1 MDLNKFDEPFAADDI
16 EWRIQQSGK
25 TGAGKVW
32 AMVLAYVTNRAI
44 MKRLDDVCGKAGW
57 KNEYRDIPNNG
68 GVECGISI
76 KVGDEWITKW
86 DAAEQTQVEAVK
98 GGRSGAM
105 KRAAVQWGIGRYL
118 YDLEEGFAQIS
129 TEKEKSRGWNRAKLK
144 DGTTF
149 YWLPPNLPSWAM
161 PGTSEAHV
169 SESQPIQDISND
181 ANTDAAESAL
191 FEFEALAGKVT
202 SVEALQE
209 AYKDVWP
216 KLGGSKTHEERC
228 TETYRT
234 RGKELQTQQ
243 AA

>member
-129 TEKEKSRGWNRAKLK
+129 TDKDKSRGWNRAKLK
-144 DGTTF
+144 DNTTF
-149 YWLPPNLPSWAM
+149 YWLPPALPAWAM
-161 PGTSEAHV
+161 PEQIKQQPVEQNDKAADPVDVEKILKDFSEY
-169 SESQPIQDISND
+169 
-181 ANTDAAESAL
+181 
-191 FEFEALAGKVT
+191 AGKETDKGKLIERYQRDWQLMAGNEDAQTRCVQ
-202 SVEALQE
+202 VMNIRVNELKQE
-209 AYKDVWP
+209 A
-216 KLGGSKTHEERC
+216 
-228 TETYRT
+228 
-234 RGKELQTQQ
+234 
-243 AA
+243 

>member
-129 TEKEKSRGWNRAKLK
+129 TDKAQGWNRAKLK
-144 DGTTF
+144 DNTAF
-149 YWLPPNLPSWAM
+149 YWLPPALPAWAI
-161 PGTSEAHV
+161 PGAQIQPQQPEPADAVDVEAILRDFSDYATKETDKKKLIERYQHDWQLMAGNEDAQNRCVQVMNIRV
-169 SESQPIQDISND
+169 SE
-181 ANTDAAESAL
+181 L
-191 FEFEALAGKVT
+191 K
-202 SVEALQE
+202 
-209 AYKDVWP
+209 
-216 KLGGSKTHEERC
+216 
-228 TETYRT
+228 
-234 RGKELQTQQ
+234 Q

>member
-1 MDLNKFDEPFAADDI
+1 MNLELLDAPFAADDI

-129 TEKEKSRGWNRAKLK
+129 TEKAQGWNRAKLK
-144 DGTTF
+144 DNTAF
-149 YWLPPNLPSWAM
+149 YWLPPTLPAWAT
-161 PGTSEAHV
+161 PGAQKQSPKVESNENSEPV
-169 SESQPIQDISND
+169 DVEKILRDFSEY
-181 ANTDAAESAL
+181 AT
-191 FEFEALAGKVT
+191 
-202 SVEALQE
+202 
-209 AYKDVWP
+209 
-216 KLGGSKTHEERC
+216 
-228 TETYRT
+228 TETDKKKLIERYQHDWQLMAGNEDAQNRCVQVMNI
-234 RGKELQTQQ
+234 RVNELKQ

>member
-1 MDLNKFDEPFAADDI
+1 MELNKLDEPFAPGDI

-129 TEKEKSRGWNRAKLK
+129 TEKSQGWNRAKLK
-144 DGTTF
+144 DNTAF
-149 YWLPPNLPSWAM
+149 YWLPPPLPEWAI
-161 PGTSEAHV
+161 PEGEKQSPETERNKNTSPVDAEKILFDF
-169 SESQPIQDISND
+169 SEY
-181 ANTDAAESAL
+181 A
-191 FEFEALAGKVT
+191 K
-202 SVEALQE
+202 
-209 AYKDVWP
+209 
-216 KLGGSKTHEERC
+216 
-228 TETYRT
+228 TETDKKKLIERYQHDWMLMEGDEAAQNRCVEVMNI
-234 RGKELQTQQ
+234 RVNELKQ